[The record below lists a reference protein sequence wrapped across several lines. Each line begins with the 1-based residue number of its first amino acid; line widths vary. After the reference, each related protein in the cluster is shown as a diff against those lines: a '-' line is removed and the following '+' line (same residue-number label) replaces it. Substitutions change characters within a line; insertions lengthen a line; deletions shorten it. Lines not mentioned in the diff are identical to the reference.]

1 MQGGWTFNNT
11 QRKFYKD
18 ILKHIQK
25 NQVVNP
31 TIRQP
36 IGYLSHKFD
45 QWLFA
50 VQNTPHEK
58 CVIITE
64 ECLNTIILNSIDF
77 QSFALV
83 SEKLDADFQ
92 EQCDAQGILFLSGL
106 RLQLTKHIAKQVRDS
121 GVGAIPLCDIE
132 RLLNQ
137 NTPLPIN
144 FNPADIDCYSDFVD
158 SILNASNKDVLYEE
172 AQKVLN
178 IVAPLT
184 PYILIM
190 RGLSHAIIKRTN
202 PHSEINH
209 DEQLVIE
216 AKTSILLHTTA
227 ATQLTRETQVS
238 LANEAFAHEHP
249 VQDKIIRAA
258 NYFNTYL
265 SSTISWTYIGSI
277 LSVFVTRMYAG
288 YASSRAE
295 SDIQSALL
303 QARHNV
309 TFNHTRIYQ
318 PDLNI
323 NPNHTTGNNTVVYAP
338 RHPSEQFPEHQGVLN
353 GAPSYATTLMSTLQL
368 TWTLPNIIL
377 GQKKRTFILKHL
389 KKYRPT
395 QEDRR
400 NDNKF
405 LATVIFR
412 WFGNVIIQPV
422 DCVDSELKDAFFR
435 WTIFRFFTPLAPIE
449 EPLKM
454 RGLYARLTRKCY
466 RNQERELQISNRI
479 MNSASLAILA
489 FEYLD
494 VALGFPFPICSAIL
508 KGTRIA
514 SVVLPV
520 LVNRLRDNIT
530 YNPRFRR
537 FILANM
543 LRTGSSPLVLTG
555 FDLIGNSIR
564 YVSLLTAFDVM
575 ATVNVDAVSSS
586 ILYEADVLE
595 QHIMIIEDTVENIIF
610 TNRGSLAL
618 LAPSMEIRFTDSRN
632 RITISEILEEDEEEL
647 QTRRHATREH
657 NSTEIIYRLRGAR
670 RVLHQEVPGTMR
682 DGIPLLSYRRRHSSS
697 TIEEPIIGPEER
709 AAYFYEQNI
718 LHPNRNIETRTQP
731 GTHHVASK
739 NLLNSDIYLEAQNP
753 VILISHTRRSS
764 VDISQEQ
771 PVVFVEQQESDVD
784 DQPETPELRAAYFY
798 QQNILHPR
806 RNTETSIP
814 PGVSPARAPTGM
826 LNESIY
832 LEEQEGER
840 LTSYRRCSSITL
852 TEEEC
857 ELQQVIVEQQD
868 PDRGPHP
875 TDSDIINLRAT
886 YFYQQNILHPRR
898 DTETSTTPGVY
909 HVRAPVNML
918 NADIYLEEQ
927 NEGQLTSYTRHSG
940 TTSSNQG
947 RSRRSGRSA
956 LNEPLPDSQIRQAF
970 FSQLHPRRRS
980 GDPLQDIIPESMMQ
994 AEILLDPEEDPP
1006 LLFGRNIPTCSITEI
1021 ITEESD
1027 TSTQQA
1033 AGATATPIG
1042 GADDDDNTL
1051 PSSTLHVSSATHH
1064 GAPLSR

>member
-11 QRKFYKD
+11 QRQLYQK
-18 ILKHIQK
+18 ILEHIRK

-36 IGYLSHKFD
+36 ISYLSHKFD

-58 CVIITE
+58 CTIVTE
-64 ECLNTIILNSIDF
+64 EFLNTIILESIDF
-77 QSFALV
+77 HSFALV

-92 EQCDAQGILFLSGL
+92 EQCNEQGILFLSGL
-106 RLQLTKHIAKQVRDS
+106 RLQLIKHIAKQIRDS
-121 GVGAIPLCDIE
+121 GVGAIPLSDIE

-137 NTPLPIN
+137 NTPLPVR

-158 SILNASNKDVLYEE
+158 SILNASNKEVLYEE

-184 PYILIM
+184 PNILIM
-190 RGLSHAIIKRTN
+190 RGLAHAITKSID
-202 PHSEINH
+202 PHSEVNH
-209 DEQLVIE
+209 TEQLIIE

-227 ATQLTRETQVS
+227 GTQITRETQVQQ
-238 LANEAFAHEHP
+238 ANEAFAHEHP
-249 VQDKIIRAA
+249 VQDRIIRAA

-265 SSTISWTYIGSI
+265 STTISWTYIGSV
-277 LSVFVTRMYAG
+277 LSTFLTRMYAG

-295 SDIQSALL
+295 SDIHNALL
-303 QARHNV
+303 RAHHNV

-318 PDLNI
+318 PDLNT
-323 NPNHTTGNNTVVYAP
+323 NPNNTVGNNTVIYAP

-353 GAPSYATTLMSTLQL
+353 GSPSYITTLMSTVQL
-368 TWTLPNIIL
+368 TWTLPNMIF
-377 GQKKRTFILKHL
+377 GQRKRTFILKHL

-395 QEDRR
+395 QEEQRD
-400 NDNKF
+400 DNRF
-405 LATVIFR
+405 LATVVFR
-412 WFGNVIIQPV
+412 WFGNVVIQPV
-422 DCVDSELKDAFFR
+422 DCVDSALKDAFFR

-454 RGLYARLTRKCY
+454 RGLYARLNRQCY
-466 RNQERELQISNRI
+466 RNQGRELVLSNRI
-479 MNSASLAILA
+479 MNSASLAILF

-494 VALGFPFPICSAIL
+494 VSLGFPLPICSAML

-514 SVVLPV
+514 SVILPV
-520 LVNRLRDNIT
+520 LFNRLRGNIT
-530 YNPRFRR
+530 YNLRFRS

-543 LRTGSSPLVLTG
+543 LRTGSSPVVLTG
-555 FDLIGNSIR
+555 FDLIGNSLR
-564 YVSLLTAFDVM
+564 HVSLLTALDVM
-575 ATVNVDAVSSS
+575 ATVNIDAISSR

-595 QHIMIIEDTVENIIF
+595 QHIMIIEDTVENIIVN
-610 TNRGSLAL
+610 NRGSLAL
-618 LAPSMEIRFTDSRN
+618 LAPNMEIRFLDSRSQT
-632 RITISEILEEDEEEL
+632 TIRGILEEDEEEF
-647 QTRRHATREH
+647 QTRRRATREH

-956 LNEPLPDSQIRQAF
+956 LNEPLSDSQVRQAF

-1042 GADDDDNTL
+1042 GADDDDTS
-1051 PSSTLHVSSATHH
+1051 PSSTLHVSSAIHH